1 MESCSSGGRRTL
13 SSVVAMAVPGGLVWP
28 RLITGTPGGSLGE
41 EVPPWPNSSAVG
53 GPGEAGLG
61 GGAGTGLG
69 THTIS
74 AFSVM
79 VGPTSAWGGH
89 MDPEGVLTCGREG
102 SRWGRASNATSPL
115 AQWSPQME
123 GKVVGWQDSDGG
135 QDWWKGGHGNRQHVG
150 GGSDTTAGGAH

>member
-1 MESCSSGGRRTL
+1 MEQWDAATLADGIRGFLLALPSPIITPEAVAEARRAL
-13 SSVVAMAVPGGLVWP
+13 RGEPGG
-28 RLITGTPGGSLGE
+28 E
-41 EVPPWPNSSAVG
+41 PW
-53 GPGEAGLG
+53 
-61 GGAGTGLG
+61 AGTGLG